1 VLEFVIILHII
12 LTSMHPGC

>member
-1 VLEFVIILHII
+1 LHII